1 MVEKRF
7 LFCYNEIKYAQEA
20 KAFPFGVSEAQ
31 SAVVN
36 DSPVGCQSRRRGA
49 TQSTVAEQS
58 EVGRGKTSPV
68 SLFG

>member
-1 MVEKRF
+1 MIRKMCKF
-7 LFCYNEIKYAQEA
+7 QFIGLFSAVGA

-49 TQSTVAEQS
+49 PQSTVAEQS
-58 EVGRGKTSPV
+58 EVGRG
-68 SLFG
+68 

>member
-1 MVEKRF
+1 MSKLWFVR
-7 LFCYNEIKYAQEA
+7 LFCAMGT
-20 KAFPFGVSEAQ
+20 KAFPSGVSEAQ

-36 DSPVGCQSRRRGA
+36 DSPVGCQSRRLGA
-49 TQSTVAEQS
+49 PQSTVAEQS